1 MFGHTAEISKTLGL
15 GLDIQG
21 PVSSGLCLEN
31 CSYPSL
37 GLDHQEFTSLKTE
50 TDF

>member
-1 MFGHTAEISKTLGL
+1 MKILSNELFKGRGL

-21 PVSSGLCLEN
+21 PVLSDFGLEN

-37 GLDHQEFTSLKTE
+37 DLKTE
-50 TDF
+50 TDFSVP